1 MNEREPHVS
10 DFDGTVAMI
19 TGAARGI
26 GEASAKALSD
36 AGAAVAICDVL
47 DDDGERTAAAIN
59 AAGGSAVYIHTDV
72 ADPASVQSAVTAI
85 VERFGRLDF
94 AHNNAGVFSP
104 APTADLDVERWRW
117 VIDVNLTGVFLCMK
131 YQLPHIVKSRGA
143 VVNTASVWSQAGA
156 ATQAAYSASKHGV
169 VGLTRTAALDYGA
182 TGVRVNAIAP
192 GPIATAMTASVPE
205 DIMNVVVGRTA
216 AGRYGRPE
224 EVGKA
229 VVWLCS
235 PASSYVNGV
244 VLPVDG
250 GWLAS

>member
-1 MNEREPHVS
+1 MS
-10 DFDGTVAMI
+10 DFDGKVAMV

-26 GEASAKALSD
+26 GAASARALSD
-36 AGAAVAICDVL
+36 AGASVAICDVL
-47 DDDGERTAAAIN
+47 DEDGQRTAAELN
-59 AAGGSAVYIHTDV
+59 ASGGSAIYVHTDV
-72 ADPASVQSAVTAI
+72 SSADSVESAVGRI
-85 VERFGRLDF
+85 VDTFGRLDF

-131 YQLPHIVKSRGA
+131 YQLPHILKSTGA
-143 VVNTASVWSQAGA
+143 VLNTASVWAQAGA

-169 VGLTRTAALDYGA
+169 VGLTRTAALDYGS
-182 TGVRVNAIAP
+182 TGVRINAVAP
-192 GPIATAMTASVPE
+192 GPIATAMTAAVPTE
-205 DIMNVVVGRTA
+205 IMDVVVGRTA
-216 AGRYGRPE
+216 AGRYGRPD

-235 PASSYVNGV
+235 PASSYVNGA

-250 GWLAS
+250 GWLAA

>member
-1 MNEREPHVS
+1 MT
-10 DFDGTVAMI
+10 DFDGKVAMV

-26 GEASAKALSD
+26 GAASAMALAS

-47 DDDGERTAAAIN
+47 DEDGERTAAGIN
-59 AAGGSAVYIHTDV
+59 AAGGSAIYVHTDV
-72 ADPASVQSAVTAI
+72 ADAPSVESTVARI
-85 VERFGRLDF
+85 VDRFGRLDF

-117 VIDVNLTGVFLCMK
+117 VIDVNLTGVFFCMK
-131 YQLPHIVKSRGA
+131 YQLPHIVKNTGA

-169 VGLTRTAALDYGA
+169 VGLTRTAALDYGT
-182 TGVRVNAIAP
+182 TGVRINAIAP
-192 GPIATAMTASVPE
+192 GPIATAMTASVPTE
-205 DIMNVVVGRTA
+205 IMDAVVGRTA
-216 AGRYGRPE
+216 AGRYGQPD

-235 PASSYVNGV
+235 PDSSYVNGA

-250 GWLAS
+250 GWLAG

>member
-1 MNEREPHVS
+1 VT
-10 DFDGTVAMI
+10 DFDGKVAMV

-26 GEASAKALSD
+26 GAASARALSE

-47 DDDGERTAAAIN
+47 DEDGERTVAEIN
-59 AAGGSAVYIHTDV
+59 ASGGSAIYVHTDV
-72 ADPASVQSAVTAI
+72 SSAESVEASVTRI
-85 VERFGRLDF
+85 VDQFGRLDF

-104 APTADLDVERWRW
+104 APTADLALELWQW

-131 YQLPHIVKSRGA
+131 SQLPHILRNTGA

-182 TGVRVNAIAP
+182 TGVRINAIAP
-192 GPIATAMTASVPE
+192 GPIATSMTASVPAE
-205 DIMNVVVGRTA
+205 IMDAVVGRTA
-216 AGRYGRPE
+216 AGRYGKPD

-235 PASSYVNGV
+235 PDSSYVNGA

-250 GWLAS
+250 GWLAG

>member
-1 MNEREPHVS
+1 VS
-10 DFDGTVAMI
+10 DIEGFEGKVAMV

-26 GEASAKALSD
+26 GAASARALAD
-36 AGAAVAICDVL
+36 PGAAVAICDVL
-47 DDDGERTAAAIN
+47 DADGAQTAAEITAT
-59 AAGGSAVYIHTDV
+59 GGSAVYLHTDV
-72 ADPASVQSAVTAI
+72 SNAESVQSTVARI
-85 VERFGRLDF
+85 VEHFGRLDF

-104 APTADLDVERWRW
+104 APTADLAVEQWRW

-131 YQLPHIVKSRGA
+131 YQLPHIVKNTGA

-182 TGVRVNAIAP
+182 AGVRVNAIAP
-192 GPIATAMTASVPE
+192 GPIATAMTASVPSAVM
-205 DIMNVVVGRTA
+205 DAVIGRTA
-216 AGRYGRPE
+216 ADRYSAPE

-235 PASSYVNGV
+235 PASSYVNGAV
-244 VLPVDG
+244 VPVDG
-250 GWLAS
+250 GWLAG

>member
-1 MNEREPHVS
+1 MT
-10 DFDGTVAMI
+10 DFDGKVAMV

-26 GEASAKALSD
+26 GAASAMALSD
-36 AGAAVAICDVL
+36 VGAAVAICDVL
-47 DDDGERTAAAIN
+47 DEDGERTAADIN
-59 AAGGSAVYIHTDV
+59 AAGGSAIYVHTDV
-72 ADPASVQSAVTAI
+72 ADAESVESAVTQI
-85 VERFGRLDF
+85 VGHFGRLDF

-131 YQLPHIVKSRGA
+131 YQLPHIVNHTGA

-182 TGVRVNAIAP
+182 TGVRINAIAP
-192 GPIATAMTASVPE
+192 GPIATAMTASVPG
-205 DIMNVVVGRTA
+205 DIMDAVVGRTA
-216 AGRYGRPE
+216 AGRYGRPD

-235 PASSYVNGV
+235 PDSSYVNGV

-250 GWLAS
+250 GWLAA